1 MKRLI
6 MSIIAIALVAAPL
19 LGKDRYALIKLTG
32 SVNPIMS
39 EYIAESIKKAQKD
52 GVQFIVIQ
60 LDTPGGLVD
69 SMREIIKAIMS
80 SDAPVVVYTY
90 PKGAQAASA
99 GGYIMLAAHVA
110 VMAPGT
116 EIGAMHPV
124 SPMLNFFPQDEKGDP
139 AGVMEKK
146 VLNDMVAYARS
157 LAQKRNRNI
166 AWAEAAVKNAV
177 SSTYLEAQK
186 QNVIDFVAEDMP
198 ELMKKLDNRRVAMN
212 GKEVI
217 LRTGGI
223 AEAEYSMDWK
233 QRIVNFLADPQM
245 MLILFIIAIV
255 GIGVEIKSPGLIA
268 PGVIG
273 VTSLFLFLMAVRI
286 LPVNI
291 AGLFLIGLA
300 VVLFIL
306 ELKIVS
312 YGLLTIGGIASFVIG
327 SMILFDSPLPGGRI
341 PMTTIISMVI
351 VTMAFFFIV
360 VRSVI
365 RVHKTQ
371 VTTGREG
378 IVGEEGM
385 ALVDFDG
392 QGRGKISVH
401 GEIWDAQCEGDVK
414 KNDELVVVEMQGM
427 TLKVRKK

>member
-1 MKRLI
+1 
-6 MSIIAIALVAAPL
+6 
-19 LGKDRYALIKLTG
+19 
-32 SVNPIMS
+32 
-39 EYIAESIKKAQKD
+39 
-52 GVQFIVIQ
+52 
-60 LDTPGGLVD
+60 
-69 SMREIIKAIMS
+69 
-80 SDAPVVVYTY
+80 
-90 PKGAQAASA
+90 
-99 GGYIMLAAHVA
+99 
-110 VMAPGT
+110 
-116 EIGAMHPV
+116 
-124 SPMLNFFPQDEKGDP
+124 
-139 AGVMEKK
+139 
-146 VLNDMVAYARS
+146 
-157 LAQKRNRNI
+157 
-166 AWAEAAVKNAV
+166 
-177 SSTYLEAQK
+177 
-186 QNVIDFVAEDMP
+186 VIDFVAEDMP

-223 AEAEYSMDWK
+223 AEAEYPMDWK
-233 QRIVNFLADPQM
+233 QKIVNFLADPQI
-245 MLILFIIAIV
+245 MLILLIIAIV

-273 VTSLFLFLMAVRI
+273 VVSLFLFLMAVRI

-351 VTMAFFFIV
+351 VIMAFIFIV

-392 QGRGKISVH
+392 QGMGKISVH
-401 GEIWDAQCEGDVK
+401 GEIWDAQCEGEVK
-414 KNDELVVVEMQGM
+414 KNDALVVVEMQGM
-427 TLKVRKK
+427 VLKVRKK